1 MLKAELRKFYK
12 TKRTSITQK
21 ELERCSAE
29 IAGHLFS
36 FIDWRNKKVSL
47 FLPIERLKE
56 INTFPILHGLS
67 DLGATI
73 LLSRTNFETN
83 GMELFVFENEQ
94 QIEINKWGIPEPI
107 GGEKF
112 NPKEVDVVILP
123 LLISNEKGYRVGYG
137 KGFYDRFLN
146 ECKSDVLKVGIN
158 FFDELVEIDD
168 INVFDI
174 PLDVLI
180 TPETIHYFKNL

>member
-1 MLKAELRKFYK
+1 MLKAELRKVYK
-12 TKRTSITQK
+12 TKRAQLAQI

-73 LLSRTNFETN
+73 LLSKTNFETN

-94 QIEINKWGIPEPI
+94 LIQINKWGIPEPI

-137 KGFYDRFLN
+137 KGFYDRFLI

-174 PLDVLI
+174 PLDILI
-180 TPETIHYFKNL
+180 TPENIHYFKNL